1 MKEKKIRKFK
11 NDYETKVKK
20 ARDAY
25 YQKLQS
31 KEYKYLTRKV
41 NYNAISILVTFIICV
56 ILFISFKNIIADIL
70 VIVLAFIATAITRY
84 IIKEDDNLQNNDYTR
99 TIRKLGYYS
108 VEEYEEKL
116 TEYLTGTCGIYHQ
129 ELEDLKKTHN
139 ITKDTPILI
148 AQNNDRYFAWTN
160 TGKTLLYLLNTKI
173 SEKPEVKT
181 YNLDYI
187 RYYRLDK
194 TQRII
199 IIKTDAEDLYFNESS
214 LEEVKD
220 LLPGK
225 EFHEVKTFEPEKY
238 IDDFELYIH
247 KVKIDL
253 EKKEA
258 GCNKKKAVARNYAL
272 ATFAIMITGSLLST
286 FTNNYVDIIFDILS
300 IILLWPFIIK
310 TNQFFREY
318 FRIPKNDYEVL
329 RYLNDNREIINHFHE
344 LKVSLAIDST
354 SDVVYTHEGAQYL
367 TWTKNGY
374 FHVFMNMIYFNV
386 VYMAIKTNDVE
397 YYKADKHE
405 CIIKLK
411 DKTLTFKPEA
421 EEVFKRILPNKDYKW
436 LNKLQ

>member
-1 MKEKKIRKFK
+1 MKEKKIKKFK

-41 NYNAISILVTFIICV
+41 NYNAISILITFIICAI
-56 ILFISFKNIIADIL
+56 ILLIFKSIIADIIAL
-70 VIVLAFIATAITRY
+70 IIATVSTIITRY
-84 IIKEDDNLQNNDYTR
+84 VIKEDDNLQNNEYTR
-99 TIRKLGYYS
+99 TIRKLGYYTI
-108 VEEYEEKL
+108 EEYEDKL
-116 TEYLTGTCGIYHQ
+116 TEYLTGTSGIYNQ
-129 ELEDLKKTHN
+129 ELEDLKRTHN
-139 ITKDTPILI
+139 ITKETTILI
-148 AQNNDRYFAWTN
+148 AQNNDRYYAWTN

-181 YNLDYI
+181 YNLDYL

-199 IIKTDAEDLYFNESS
+199 IIKTDTEDLYFQENS
-214 LEEVKD
+214 LEGIKE

-247 KVKIDL
+247 KQKIEI
-253 EKKEA
+253 EKKES
-258 GCNKKKAVARNYAL
+258 GCKKKKAVARNYAIASL
-272 ATFAIMITGSLLST
+272 AFMLTGSLLSSLID
-286 FTNNYVDIIFDILS
+286 NKIVILFDLTS
-300 IILLWPFIIK
+300 TILLWPYIIK
-310 TNQFFREY
+310 LNRYFREY

-329 RYLNDNREIINHFHE
+329 RYLNENREIINHFHE

-354 SDVVYTHEGAQYL
+354 SDVVYTEEGAQYL

-386 VYMAIKTNDVE
+386 VYMAIKVSDVE
-397 YYKADKHE
+397 YFKSDKKE
-405 CIIKLK
+405 CVIKLK
-411 DKTLTFKPEA
+411 DKTLTFRPEA
-421 EEVFKRILPNKDYKW
+421 EEVFQRILPNKDYKW

>member
-1 MKEKKIRKFK
+1 MKEKKIIKFK

-25 YQKLQS
+25 YKKLQS
-31 KEYKYLTRKV
+31 KEYKYLTRKI
-41 NYNAISILVTFIICV
+41 NYNAISILITFFVCAL
-56 ILFISFKNIIADIL
+56 LFISFKNIIIDIS
-70 VIVLAFIATAITRY
+70 VIAIAFISTAITRY

-116 TEYLTGTCGIYHQ
+116 SEYLTGTCGVYYQ
-129 ELEDLKKTHN
+129 ELEDLKKIHN
-139 ITKDTPILI
+139 ISKETPILI
-148 AQNNDRYFAWTN
+148 AQNNDRYYAWTN

-199 IIKTDAEDLYFNESS
+199 VVKTDTEDLYFNQSS
-214 LEEVKD
+214 IEEIKD

-247 KVKIDL
+247 KVKIEL

-272 ATFAIMITGSLLST
+272 TTFAIMITGSLLST
-286 FTNNYVDIIFDILS
+286 FTNDNIDIIFEILS

-318 FRIPKNDYEVL
+318 FRIPKNDYEIL
-329 RYLNDNREIINHFHE
+329 NYLNDNREIINHFNE

-354 SDVVYTHEGAQYL
+354 SDVVYTNEGAQYL

-374 FHVFMNMIYFNV
+374 FHVFMNMIYYNV
-386 VYMAIKTNDVE
+386 VYMAIKTSDVE
-397 YYKADKHE
+397 YYKADKNE